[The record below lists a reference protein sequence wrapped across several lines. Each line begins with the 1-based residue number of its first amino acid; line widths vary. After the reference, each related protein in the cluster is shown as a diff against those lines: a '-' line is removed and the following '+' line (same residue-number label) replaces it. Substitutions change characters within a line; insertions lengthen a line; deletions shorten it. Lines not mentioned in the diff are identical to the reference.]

1 MVEFGSGGVQ
11 VEGLQY
17 IERLMVRG
25 WFLKWNCFFIV
36 WVRRLFEYSEYLS
49 LSGRQLVGKKVSDGF
64 IPEVRLQFL
73 KNPTLGVSEVSTS
86 SLRVVSIQTIDIFI
100 RGCYL

>member
-1 MVEFGSGGVQ
+1 M
-11 VEGLQY
+11 
-17 IERLMVRG
+17 
-25 WFLKWNCFFIV
+25 
-36 WVRRLFEYSEYLS
+36 
-49 LSGRQLVGKKVSDGF
+49 GKKVSDGF

-86 SLRVVSIQTIDIFI
+86 SLRVVAIQTIDIFI